1 MTKEDAFN
9 NRIKALG
16 IKYTAMDYAIP
27 QPWVEKMAQLIPNGE
42 FQSGYERICAQ
53 FVWIYDDNSRLFGRP
68 FPLTQDAEDI
78 LVQYGDKIK

>member
-16 IKYTAMDYAIP
+16 IKYTAMDGALP
-27 QPWVEKMAQLIPNGE
+27 QPWVDKLAQLVPNGE
-42 FQSGYERICAQ
+42 FHSGYERICAQ
-53 FVWIYDDNSRLFGRP
+53 FVWVYDENSRYFGRP